1 MRLCVGVVSLTF
13 PHSNKEEN
21 MCAMC
26 VSFLS
31 CKKKKLK
38 DNGKVHSHR
47 TLSSLAVHAV
57 ILLTV

>member
-1 MRLCVGVVSLTF
+1 
-13 PHSNKEEN
+13 

-31 CKKKKLK
+31 CQKKKKK
-38 DNGKVHSHR
+38 KPKENGKVHSHGA
-47 TLSSLAVHAV
+47 LSSLAVLAV